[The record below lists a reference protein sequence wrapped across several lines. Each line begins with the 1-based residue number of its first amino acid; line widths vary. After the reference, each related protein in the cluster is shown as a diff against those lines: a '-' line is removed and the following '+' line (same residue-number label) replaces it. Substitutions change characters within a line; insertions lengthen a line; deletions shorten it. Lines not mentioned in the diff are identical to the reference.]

1 MSQVKMW
8 LWMALAVVI
17 ALQFFTPAIQKLMGV
32 PAALAPFDE
41 IGWPL
46 WTAWLTA
53 IVEILGAVALIM
65 PVTRAL
71 GGLLLSGIMV
81 GAAFVNIVNG
91 HPSYVWL
98 NAVLI
103 VGSLLL
109 VWQSRE
115 HMRRYS
121 VPLRRVQ
128 RDERRPGQ
136 D

>member
-17 ALQFFTPAIQKLMGV
+17 AFQFFTPAIQKLMGV

-41 IGWPL
+41 MGWPL

-53 IVEILGAVALIM
+53 IVEILGAVALII

-81 GAAFVNIVNG
+81 GAAFVNIANG

-115 HMRRYS
+115 RMRRYS
-121 VPLRRVQ
+121 VPLRRVR
-128 RDERRPGQ
+128 RDERRPGE

>member
-8 LWMALAVVI
+8 LWMALAVII
-17 ALQFFTPAIQKLMGV
+17 ALQFFTPAIQKLMGD
-32 PAALAPFDE
+32 PAELAPFDE
-41 IGWPL
+41 MGWPL
-46 WTAWLTA
+46 WTAWLVA
-53 IVEILGAVALIM
+53 IGEILGAIALIV

-81 GAAFVNIVNG
+81 GAAFVNIANG
-91 HPSYVWL
+91 YPSYVWL

-109 VWQSRE
+109 VWQGRA
-115 HMRRYS
+115 HLRRYS
-121 VPLRRVQ
+121 ARLRRFRQ
-128 RDERRPGQ
+128 DERRPGE